1 MKRNPTDV
9 NIVEKPF
16 SDQSYLSDHM
26 GMQIMQRDSNLAK
39 YRLYTEDSAFARHYE
54 IDTDKNTCQ
63 CKYCDKTF
71 SSDSDLCVYMGIHTG
86 EKQYQCINCENK

>member
-1 MKRNPTDV
+1 
-9 NIVEKPF
+9 
-16 SDQSYLSDHM
+16 
-26 GMQIMQRDSNLAK
+26 MQRDSNLAK

-71 SSDSDLCVYMGIHTG
+71 SSDSDLCVYMGMHTG